1 MTIGDIAARCL
12 GWPILFI
19 RLTCYLGRSRSI
31 QLSRSISCDL
41 AAISPIREP
50 FFFSSSRCA
59 RIDASRQL
67 YMGRSRSR
75 SRSRN
80 RDRGRDRSHS
90 SSSSSSEDSAER
102 EERMQR
108 ERDDREGG
116 GAPRRSG
123 GLGRYLALS
132 GAIWRYL
139 ALSGY
144 LILSHSISCRSD
156 KRIGQTRP
164 VVTVH
169 ASRSARDP

>member
-1 MTIGDIAARCL
+1 
-12 GWPILFI
+12 
-19 RLTCYLGRSRSI
+19 
-31 QLSRSISCDL
+31 
-41 AAISPIREP
+41 
-50 FFFSSSRCA
+50 
-59 RIDASRQL
+59 
-67 YMGRSRSR
+67 MGRSRSR
-75 SRSRN
+75 SRSRD

-164 VVTVH
+164 MAGAISMCGGLPARGIPRPRRVDGCTPRHLLCATVYSAGSQLPLEGTEMYQMAQMVKSRFCN
-169 ASRSARDP
+169 ASCATVKWH

>member
-1 MTIGDIAARCL
+1 
-12 GWPILFI
+12 
-19 RLTCYLGRSRSI
+19 
-31 QLSRSISCDL
+31 
-41 AAISPIREP
+41 
-50 FFFSSSRCA
+50 
-59 RIDASRQL
+59 
-67 YMGRSRSR
+67 MGRSRSR
-75 SRSRN
+75 SRSRD

-164 VVTVH
+164 IITLLHCVQKPFDDGPLRVRPLYNSSC
-169 ASRSARDP
+169 ACARGSTTWRRRGSLVGCTRLLALRAPR

>member
-1 MTIGDIAARCL
+1 
-12 GWPILFI
+12 
-19 RLTCYLGRSRSI
+19 
-31 QLSRSISCDL
+31 
-41 AAISPIREP
+41 
-50 FFFSSSRCA
+50 
-59 RIDASRQL
+59 
-67 YMGRSRSR
+67 MGRSRSR
-75 SRSRN
+75 SRSRD

-156 KRIGQTRP
+156 KRIGQTRA
-164 VVTVH
+164 V
-169 ASRSARDP
+169 SRSRERARAVEFGPCGEATARWRSLYFMCEYGRVRPDE